1 MSEITSEVQNA
12 LDVIKEALKEK
23 DQTPEVEEQISGIEK
38 IEEYL
43 KKED

>member
-12 LDVIKEALKEK
+12 LDIIKEALKEK
-23 DQTPEVEEQISGIEK
+23 DQTPEVEEQISDIEK